1 MQKAIEAQLTI
12 NIDNFTKLKSLAQ
25 VIEQI
30 ARLWIDVLKAGN
42 KIIFCGN
49 GGSGA
54 DAQHLAAEITGR
66 YKMDRPPLAAL
77 SLTTNTSEITAIGN
91 DYGFEQIFSRP
102 LLGLGRPGDCL
113 LGIST
118 SGNSPNVIAA
128 VQAAANMGVH
138 TVAFT
143 GANGGNLKD
152 MADICLRAPS
162 SITNNIQEMH
172 IACGHIIC
180 GLVEDAIFGKQRQA

>member
-49 GGSGA
+49 GGSAA

-162 SITNNIQEMH
+162 AITNNIQEMH